1 MNTSKNLRRLLF
13 VFTFIVLSSAI
24 AAGVY
29 TRSSQSQKKAR
40 GYGRT
45 YDAAKVSAA
54 PEVVSNIDR
63 LEITGVSLINEGTPE
78 AALTIDVTNKRNEDV
93 MALDFIAGKSGDYS
107 GLRFDGL
114 LQENNPLVIIPRHSL
129 KTFTWNLGSIMEG
142 EAVSLAVAVFADGK
156 EEGDKRALYAFKKA
170 RANFQQSRREEKL
183 KNGGQK

>member
-1 MNTSKNLRRLLF
+1 MNSSKNLRRILLLI
-13 VFTFIVLSSAI
+13 TFLVLSSAI

-29 TRSSQSQKKAR
+29 TRSSQSQKKAK

-63 LEITGVSLINEGTPE
+63 LEISGVSLINEGTPE
-78 AALTIDVTNKRNEDV
+78 AAIAIDVTNKRNEDL

-114 LQENNPLVIIPRHSL
+114 LQEHDPIVIIPRHSL
-129 KTFTWNLGSIMEG
+129 KTFTWYLGSIMEG
-142 EAVSLAVAVFADGK
+142 ETVSLAVAVFADGK
-156 EEGDKRALYAFKKA
+156 EEGDPRALHALKKA

>member
-1 MNTSKNLRRLLF
+1 MNSSKNLRRLFLLS
-13 VFTFIVLSSAI
+13 TFLVLSSVI

-29 TRSSQSQKKAR
+29 TRTSNSQKKTK

-63 LEITGVSLINEGTPE
+63 LEITSVSLINEGTPE

-93 MALDFIAGKSGDYS
+93 MALDFIAGKSGNSS

-114 LQENNPLVIIPRHSL
+114 LQEDYPLVIIPRHSL
-129 KTFTWNLGSIMEG
+129 KTFTWSLGAIMEG
-142 EAVSLAVAVFADGK
+142 ETVSLAAAVFADGK
-156 EEGDKRALYAFKKA
+156 EEGDKRALYALKKA
-170 RANFQQSRREEKL
+170 RAKFQQSRREEKL